1 MVGFVLILTF
11 VMLIAGV
18 FGGLINFYLLNQDNK
33 DTTSMLRCVVVGIGA
48 AFLVPVVLDLVGS
61 GIVTQSQSDPGQLLI
76 YTGLCLI
83 AAIASRVV
91 VSNTVDRT
99 LQAANAAKDEV
110 SELQVQVRQL
120 QLALQPLL
128 ETETEME
135 RAATEDEQFVL
146 DDLDVA
152 ATQVLKA
159 LGTGRYIFRTQ
170 ESLLKELELA
180 EQDVMK
186 SLNILQGK
194 GLAGKVNS
202 SWGLR
207 WHLSEKG
214 RRLAEASI

>member
-11 VMLIAGV
+11 IMLVAGV

-33 DTTSMLRCVVVGIGA
+33 DTTGMLRSVVVGVGA

-61 GIVTQSQSDPGQLLI
+61 SIVSQSQNDPAQLLI

-91 VSNTVDRT
+91 VTNKLDRT
-99 LQAANAAKDEV
+99 LIAADSAKAEV
-110 SELQVQVRQL
+110 NELKAQIRQI
-120 QLALQPLL
+120 QLSLAPLI

-135 RAATEDEQFVL
+135 VVPEEEQAEL
-146 DDLDVA
+146 DNLDVA
-152 ATQVLKA
+152 ATQVLKT
-159 LGTGRYIFRTQ
+159 LGSGRYIFRTQ
-170 ESLLKELELA
+170 SSLLKELDLA
-180 EQDVMK
+180 DNDIIK
-186 SLNILQGK
+186 SLNILLSK

-207 WHLSEKG
+207 WHLTERG
-214 RRLAEASI
+214 RNLAELNS